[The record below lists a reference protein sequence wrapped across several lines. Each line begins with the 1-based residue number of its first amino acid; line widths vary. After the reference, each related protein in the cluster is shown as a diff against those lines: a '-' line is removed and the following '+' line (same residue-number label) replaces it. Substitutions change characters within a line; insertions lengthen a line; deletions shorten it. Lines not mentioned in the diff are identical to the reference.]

1 MALCCHPV
9 VEMSEILGFGLHPD
23 ESRLGGVPGLLER
36 GVGVFGDVRILSFL
50 QEVRQCLERWAEVI
64 KAAEGKLVLTRRKL
78 RH

>member
-1 MALCCHPV
+1 M